1 MIIKL
6 DIPQKANL
14 LFDHWNETIIWSC
27 LQGIMGEIY
36 ADNGER
42 PMSAMAV
49 LGDFCFLAG
58 VPNRDLVLYRPD
70 CCHDEVIMVP
80 QNDIWSGLIESCY
93 GTKAEK
99 ITRHAIKKEPDVFN
113 QSKLRQAALSLP
125 PGFTIRMIDED
136 LYNMCKSN
144 AWSRDLVSQ
153 YPDYGMY
160 ERLGLGVVALKDGQP
175 VSGASSYTAYQEG
188 IEIEI
193 DTREEYRRMGLA
205 YACGA
210 RLILECL
217 AHGIYPSWDAHNLE
231 SAALAEKLGYH
242 YDRPYTAFLIHSS
255 TSMRK

>member
-153 YPDYGMY
+153 YPD
-160 ERLGLGVVALKDGQP
+160 
-175 VSGASSYTAYQEG
+175 
-188 IEIEI
+188 
-193 DTREEYRRMGLA
+193 
-205 YACGA
+205 
-210 RLILECL
+210 
-217 AHGIYPSWDAHNLE
+217 
-231 SAALAEKLGYH
+231 
-242 YDRPYTAFLIHSS
+242 
-255 TSMRK
+255 

>member
-14 LFDHWNETIIWSC
+14 LFDHCNETIIWSC

-99 ITRHAIKKEPDVFN
+99 ITRHAIKK
-113 QSKLRQAALSLP
+113 RA
-125 PGFTIRMIDED
+125 GCI
-136 LYNMCKSN
+136 
-144 AWSRDLVSQ
+144 
-153 YPDYGMY
+153 
-160 ERLGLGVVALKDGQP
+160 
-175 VSGASSYTAYQEG
+175 
-188 IEIEI
+188 
-193 DTREEYRRMGLA
+193 
-205 YACGA
+205 
-210 RLILECL
+210 
-217 AHGIYPSWDAHNLE
+217 
-231 SAALAEKLGYH
+231 
-242 YDRPYTAFLIHSS
+242 
-255 TSMRK
+255 